1 MRRRI
6 TQGFNAPV
14 RETYASHEFPLLG
27 WECPRGGEFHTC
39 DDGVI
44 LEVLHEG
51 RPASEGERGEVVA
64 TNLHAYAMPFIR
76 YRLGD
81 IATRGEHH
89 PNCSQPFSSIRSIQ
103 GRMIDYFPL
112 PDGRVIHPY
121 QILSSLIG
129 GRDGWIRQYQLLQ
142 EREDRIVLRVQAAQ
156 TPDSDHLASLEQS
169 VLSLLGRG
177 VDFRV
182 QLVDDLPLEE
192 SGKFRASRS
201 LVRSTSHQLPVSAI
215 SV

>member
-1 MRRRI
+1 
-6 TQGFNAPV
+6 
-14 RETYASHEFPLLG
+14 
-27 WECPRGGEFHTC
+27 
-39 DDGVI
+39 
-44 LEVLHEG
+44 
-51 RPASEGERGEVVA
+51 
-64 TNLHAYAMPFIR
+64 MPFIR

-81 IATRGEHH
+81 IATRGERH

-121 QILSSLIG
+121 QILSSFIG

-142 EREDRIVLRVQAAQ
+142 EREDLIVLRVQPAQ
-156 TPDSDHLASLEQS
+156 APDSEHLVALEQS
-169 VLSLLGRG
+169 VVSLLGPT

-201 LVRSTSHQLPVSAI
+201 LVHSTSHGTCVSAI
-215 SV
+215 SA